1 MSLENTNDA
10 KLAKL
15 QECKSPEDLM
25 AFLAEEGVELSDEQL
40 EAVAGG
46 KLTGMSLEEIMAM
59 FGEAL
64 ESLFPENYDPALL
77 WGNLPLAGH

>member
-1 MSLENTNDA
+1 MSLDNTNNA

-15 QECKSPEDLM
+15 QECKNPDDLM
-25 AFLAEEGVELSDEQL
+25 ALLAEEGVELSDEQL

-46 KLTGMSLEEIMAM
+46 KLAGMSLEDIMAM

-64 ESLFPENYDPALL
+64 ESLLPEGYDPAQL